1 MRTELLGQE
10 KNIVKIKLE
19 IEANEFQKAINKSVN
34 ELSNQV
40 RIPGFRRGK
49 VSRNILEMRFGR
61 AAIYEDALERLMP
74 ENIQKIVED
83 YDLEPLD
90 NPKLNI
96 TEKIEEG
103 KNIICELAFEVKP
116 EVNLPEIEN
125 LELEK
130 VTPKVSD
137 DDVKNLS
144 KRLRVQNAKVN
155 AVDRP
160 VKDEDLIDVE
170 LTIRTLNEDGSESSE
185 QPKQEVTHEKIN
197 LADQTVRAVVRDALI
212 GHSKG
217 DTCEAVFNV
226 ENNHADKLLA
236 GKKVKYIMKIE
247 GVSEYEMPELNQD
260 FYKKL
265 FGDNTEIDDENKFNE
280 RLRNDINEEVT
291 RETETDLRN
300 RAVDLVAKNSSVEV
314 PEDLII
320 RQRMNMRASDEEWAK
335 SNGVDVKTAFGLD
348 TKEGRE
354 GYEKLLQTRA
364 ENGVRTALIIDAVE
378 KKYDIK
384 IESEDLEAAFE
395 AQAKQFGITKPVI
408 ADYFYK
414 NRKAL
419 ERLTDEIRF
428 NKIADALIANMKIK
442 EVENLSD
449 ENNNNENNENN
460 SGSN

>member
-19 IEANEFQKAINKSVN
+19 IEADEFQKAINRSVN

-40 RIPGFRRGK
+40 RIPGFRKGK
-49 VSRNILEMRFGR
+49 ASRNILEMRFGR
-61 AAIYEDALERLMP
+61 AAIYEDALEKLMP
-74 ENIQKIVED
+74 ENIQQIIED

-103 KNIICELAFEVKP
+103 KNIICELVFEVKP

-160 VKDEDLIDVE
+160 VKVEDLIDVE
-170 LTIRTLNEDGSESSE
+170 LTIRTLNEDGSESAE
-185 QPKQEVTHEKIN
+185 QPKQDVTHEKIN
-197 LADQTVRAVVRDALI
+197 LADQTVRAVVRDALT
-212 GHSKG
+212 GRSKG
-217 DTCEAVFNV
+217 ETCEAVFDV

-280 RLRNDINEEVT
+280 RLRNDIQEEVA
-291 RETETDLRN
+291 RETEADLRN

-364 ENGVRTALIIDAVE
+364 ENGVRTALIIDAVA

-384 IESEDLEAAFE
+384 IESEDLETAFE

-414 NRKAL
+414 NRNAL

-449 ENNNNENNENN
+449 ENNENNNENN